1 MWKLDLHR
9 GEGRRRGERILMA
22 FENIGLKRMLRDL
35 RRGGKKEDEEN
46 YKTDFLISN
55 PDRILIW

>member
-1 MWKLDLHR
+1 MV
-9 GEGRRRGERILMA
+9 
-22 FENIGLKRMLRDL
+22 FENIGLMRILRDL
-35 RRGGKKEDEEN
+35 RMRGKKEDEEN

>member
-1 MWKLDLHR
+1 MV
-9 GEGRRRGERILMA
+9 
-22 FENIGLKRMLRDL
+22 FENTGLMKMLRNL

-46 YKTDFLISN
+46 YKTDILISK